1 MTRGDSRS
9 TPPSAEAEDL
19 RRPGA
24 PYFVRL
30 DNFEGPLDLLLH
42 LIQQHE
48 LDVLDIPIAFIAERY
63 VAYVT
68 LMQELNIDVAS
79 EYLLMA
85 ATLTHIKSKLLLPTP
100 PTDQEDVEADA
111 EVDPRAE
118 LIRRLLEYQ
127 KYKEAA
133 EQLGARSVVGRD
145 VFARGSAAP
154 AADEPAPLAQVGLFK
169 LLEAFQQVLDR
180 VDRKIDHQVEFERL
194 SITERINE
202 IVDLLRERP
211 RCTFTDLFTGQRT
224 RMEVITTFLAL
235 LEMTRLR
242 MTRLTQE
249 GPLAPIYVE
258 ARLGDALPEEPVGP
272 LGAPSPPD
280 GAPAGPAA
288 ADADPS
294 LGVAPVAPVD
304 AARGGGDAGV
314 LRPTPG
320 TEATLEDREGAAQDQ
335 GPLDQG
341 SD

>member
-1 MTRGDSRS
+1 VTRGESRS
-9 TPPSAEAEDL
+9 APPPAEAEDL
-19 RRPGA
+19 ARPGA

-100 PTDQEDVEADA
+100 PADQEDIEAEA
-111 EVDPRAE
+111 ELDPRAD

-133 EQLGARSVVGRD
+133 EQLGSRSVVGRD
-145 VFARGSAAP
+145 VFARGSVAP
-154 AADEPAPLAQVGLFK
+154 GADEPAPLAQVGLFK

-180 VDRKIDHQVEFERL
+180 IDRKIDHQVEFERL

-202 IVDLLRERP
+202 LVDLLRERP
-211 RCTFTDLFTGQRT
+211 RCTFADLFTGQRT

-272 LGAPSPPD
+272 LGALSQPDDASARPAAPDADPSP
-280 GAPAGPAA
+280 AAGPAA
-288 ADADPS
+288 PAAAELD
-294 LGVAPVAPVD
+294 GV
-304 AARGGGDAGV
+304 DAGV
-314 LRPTPG
+314 PRSTPG
-320 TEATLEDREGAAQDQ
+320 TEATGEDGEGAAADQ